1 MIQTQDQNVPA
12 LRFPEFTMEWDVSK
26 LSKHVKSLDAG
37 VSVNS
42 GDRPANQDE
51 YGILKTSAVTNGV
64 FEPSE
69 NKVVFENHEKR
80 RLKEPVQAGTIILSR
95 MNTPAL
101 VGANAYIEESQQNL
115 FLPDR
120 LWAAKPVPESS
131 TRFIAYILG
140 SGRGRAALSS
150 RASGTSGSMKNIT
163 KPDVL
168 ALRISAPLLFEQQ
181 KIASF
186 LSAVD
191 RKIAQLGQKKALLQ
205 QYKKGMMQKLFTQE
219 LRFKDAQ
226 GNDFPDWEEKRLGE
240 VATFTKGKGISKS
253 DIVDEGK
260 TPCIRYGQLYTH
272 YAETISEIAS
282 TTNVPIEQLVLS
294 KKNDVIIPASGET
307 ALDIATASCVT
318 LGDVALGGDLNII
331 RSGVNGVFL
340 AYCLNSHKKIA
351 IARLTQGISVA
362 HLYFAQLKTLL
373 LFLPTPDE
381 QQMIAD
387 FLSSIDRK
395 IDLVFTELEHAKAFK
410 KSLLQQMFI

>member
-240 VATFTKGKGISKS
+240 VATFKKGKGISKA
-253 DIVDEGK
+253 DIVEGGK
-260 TPCIRYGQLYTH
+260 NKCIRYGELYTE
-272 YAETISEIAS
+272 YSEIIKS
-282 TTNVPIEQLVLS
+282 IVSRTDTEKSSSVLS
-294 KKNDVIIPASGET
+294 KKNDILMPTSDVTPNG
-307 ALDIATASCVT
+307 LATASALNATGVI
-318 LGDVALGGDLNII
+318 LGGDILII
-331 RSGVNGVFL
+331 RTKSILNAFFCFFVASHKNKIMRLVSGVTVYHIYGSDL
-340 AYCLNSHKKIA
+340 ASLHVNIPSF
-351 IARLTQGISVA
+351 S
-362 HLYFAQLKTLL
+362 
-373 LFLPTPDE
+373 E
-381 QQMIAD
+381 QQKIAD
-387 FLSSIDRK
+387 FLSSIDQK
-395 IDLVFTELEHAKAFK
+395 INLVSIELDHAKSFK
-410 KSLLQQMFI
+410 KGLLQQMFV